1 MIFIDTNY
9 LIRFLLRDV
18 ETHFQQSK
26 DLFLRAARQEINLI
40 TSLVTIFEIVWVLES
55 RYNLER
61 EELSEKLY
69 QILRLNMEIPDRE
82 LLFETLYLYR
92 NSNLELEDCYNL
104 CFAKQQKVEDFKT
117 FDQKLIRRF
126 KAAT

>member
-18 ETHFQQSK
+18 ETHFQQAK
-26 DLFLRAARQEINLI
+26 DLFLRAAREEVKLI
-40 TSLVTIFEIVWVLES
+40 TSIVTFFEIAWVLES
-55 RYNLER
+55 RYNLGR

-69 QILRLNMEIPDRE
+69 QILNLNMEIPDRN

-104 CFAKQQKVEDFKT
+104 CFAKAQKVKDFKT
-117 FDQKLIRRF
+117 FDHKLIQKF
-126 KAAT
+126 KSKN